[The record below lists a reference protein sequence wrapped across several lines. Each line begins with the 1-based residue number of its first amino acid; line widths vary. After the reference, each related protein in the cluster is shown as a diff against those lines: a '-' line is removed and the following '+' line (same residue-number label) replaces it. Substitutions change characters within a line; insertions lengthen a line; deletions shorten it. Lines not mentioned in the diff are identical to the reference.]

1 MRVAQ
6 VGRAVALSVVLFAL
20 GCGGPSPGPFATCTD
35 GAQSGDETD
44 VDCGGACTA
53 CGPGKVCVGDADCAT
68 GRCVASVCVAALE
81 DECADEVDDCDEH
94 ALCVDTAE
102 GFTCACESGWSGDG
116 VTCADVDECAD
127 GSAGCDAH
135 ASCVN
140 GAGGFTCACDAGW
153 TGDGVTCADFDEC
166 AGAADP
172 CDAHATCVN
181 DEGGFACGCDAGW
194 SGDGVT
200 CVDIDEC
207 ADGSD
212 ACSVFGTCTN
222 TDGAYGCGCN
232 AGYAG
237 DGFSCVDVDECAAG
251 TAGCSLYA
259 TCTNRDGGY
268 DCVCNVGFA
277 GSGVTCTDVD
287 ECAGGSAACH
297 ADASCTNSVGAYT
310 CECDAGFSGDGLAC
324 ARARTCAELLALDPT
339 AASGSHFLDPDGD
352 GLDPVAV
359 DCEMTLLGGG
369 WTRVVTA
376 VASALAP
383 TVARRYLYLSA
394 GRWYRSPCTTVAWSW
409 TAGAQVTGTY
419 EYFNTSVTS
428 SFVCAGSSERPAWGV
443 GCSRGGGPEWKVLP
457 AYVQDAALG
466 TSTVCQDQPNAFGG
480 GVCQAGVKI
489 YVRDGCP

>member
-297 ADASCTNSVGAYT
+297 ADASCTNSAGAYS